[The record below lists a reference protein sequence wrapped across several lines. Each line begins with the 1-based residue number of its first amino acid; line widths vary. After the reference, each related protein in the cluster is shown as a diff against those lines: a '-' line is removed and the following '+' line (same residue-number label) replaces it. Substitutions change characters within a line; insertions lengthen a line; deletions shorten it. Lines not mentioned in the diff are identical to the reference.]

1 MPLVDKRYAEA
12 LINVS
17 VEKNAIDLY
26 QNELTAV
33 SELFRNESGLQAF
46 LLNPKNRV
54 DTKKAVITEIF
65 SGRIEQE
72 LLNMLFLLLDKNRLG
87 RLHGISL
94 EYIRMAD
101 EKRRILNI
109 TITTAIPITRLQ
121 IDIISEKF
129 RKLYNSSSAKTVVE
143 IDPTLVGGVK
153 VAIGD
158 KLYDGSIKGNL
169 SRLQSILAGQ

>member
-17 VEKNAIDLY
+17 AGMNAIDLY

-33 SELFRNESGLQAF
+33 SDIFGNENELRAF
-46 LLNPKNRV
+46 LLNPKNSI
-54 DTKKAVITEIF
+54 DTKKAAVTAIF
-65 SGRIEQE
+65 RGRIQQE
-72 LLNMLFLLLDKNRLG
+72 LMNMLFLLLDKGRISRLS
-87 RLHGISL
+87 GITR
-94 EYIRMAD
+94 EFVRMAD
-101 EKRRILNI
+101 EKRNILNV
-109 TITTAIPITRLQ
+109 TIMTAIPISQMQ
-121 IDIISEKF
+121 IDSISEKF
-129 RKLYNSSSAKTVVE
+129 RKIYNSSSVKAAVE

-158 KLYDGSIKGNL
+158 KLYDGSVKGKL